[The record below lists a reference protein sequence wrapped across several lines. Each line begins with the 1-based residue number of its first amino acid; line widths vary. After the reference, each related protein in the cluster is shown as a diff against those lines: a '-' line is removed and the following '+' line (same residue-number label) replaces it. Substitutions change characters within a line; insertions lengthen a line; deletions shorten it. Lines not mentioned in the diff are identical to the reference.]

1 MGSSSF
7 SMEKNME
14 GVSSLKAL
22 FSCRLG
28 PSQPAGS
35 EIAHISLLRGE
46 KNVTSRPEKKYLD
59 GSIGLETAICLCIF
73 LPRSTIYRGKR
84 KFHFQKSFKWAQSCK
99 TRCFIVIYGGGRP
112 GRYKKCKLPGN
123 F

>member
-1 MGSSSF
+1 
-7 SMEKNME
+7 ME

-59 GSIGLETAICLCIF
+59 GSIGLETAICLCIC
-73 LPRSTIYRGKR
+73 IYLGQLFIGEKENSIS
-84 KFHFQKSFKWAQSCK
+84 KNSFKWAQSCK